1 MASRFLSFVVLI
13 SLAATACSA
22 SATSV
27 TLEAGEAPRES
38 AVPDAVSNLDFA
50 PPEGGQFANT
60 VREYCEQTGD
70 PGIEMRFRATVSHVD
85 NTGPAPWTT
94 FAVSEWF
101 TTDIGTWVGLWSP
114 GFAGQAGDEWLV
126 ASSRYPVGNQT
137 SGDVYWCES
146 EPFSDTVYETWTTRY
161 GATAVAGA
169 DEAETPMERRA
180 AAVLVENE
188 ARWRDNKPSSYTY
201 AVRVY
206 SNFGDGLV
214 GRCGNGHVRVAVENG
229 EVLQAR
235 SLPMGCDVHPED
247 VPRLEDLFD
256 LARRA
261 AGAAEGNIEYSTEF
275 GFLRELSAADRSIQV
290 SVHVSSFD
298 VGAFPLSED
307 PLAELG
313 DKRAQWERT
322 GPSSYTWAL
331 EMRCFCAIDG
341 PIQLSVID
349 RQPNPRQ
356 ELGAQTVEQLFDII
370 EQSGGA
376 DSLQVAYHPDLGYPI
391 EIRIDRYF
399 NGSDD
404 EIDYFVRNLIA
415 R

>member
-1 MASRFLSFVVLI
+1 MGNRWSTLDVSTAMASRFLPFVVLV

-22 SATSV
+22 SSTSV
-27 TLEAGEAPRES
+27 NVVAGEAPRES
-38 AVPDAVSNLDFA
+38 AVPDAVSNLDFS
-50 PPEGGQFANT
+50 PPEGGQFANN
-60 VREYCEQTGD
+60 VGEYCEQTGD
-70 PGIEMRFRATVSHVD
+70 
-85 NTGPAPWTT
+85 
-94 FAVSEWF
+94 
-101 TTDIGTWVGLWSP
+101 
-114 GFAGQAGDEWLV
+114 
-126 ASSRYPVGNQT
+126 
-137 SGDVYWCES
+137 
-146 EPFSDTVYETWTTRY
+146 
-161 GATAVAGA
+161 
-169 DEAETPMERRA
+169 A
-180 AAVLVENE
+180 A
-188 ARWRDNKPSSYTY
+188 R
-201 AVRVY
+201 
-206 SNFGDGLV
+206 G
-214 GRCGNGHVRVAVENG
+214 
-229 EVLQAR
+229 
-235 SLPMGCDVHPED
+235 
-247 VPRLEDLFD
+247 
-256 LARRA
+256 A

-313 DKRAQWERT
+313 DRRAQWERT

-331 EMRCFCAIDG
+331 EMRCVCAIDG

-356 ELGAQTVEQLFDII
+356 VLGVQTVEQLFDII

-399 NGSDD
+399 DGSDD
-404 EIDYFVRNLIA
+404 EIYYFVRNFIA